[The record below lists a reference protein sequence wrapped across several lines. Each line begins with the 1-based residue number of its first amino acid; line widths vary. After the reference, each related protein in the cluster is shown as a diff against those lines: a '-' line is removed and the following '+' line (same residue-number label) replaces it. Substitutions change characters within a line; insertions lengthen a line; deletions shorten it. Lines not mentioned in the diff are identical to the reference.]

1 MHPRAS
7 EELSIDNNYFNES
20 LPENLYKLKDLEY
33 LVANN
38 NKFTGTLQP
47 EIGALTKLRLLQL
60 RDNDFHGNLPSSM
73 KNLLEVDC
81 KNDLLSDDQFYGAGK
96 QKIKCPC
103 CTHCCDP
110 GIESDCQPK
119 DAVFLQFWM
128 P

>member
-60 RDNDFHGNLPSSM
+60 RDNNFHGNLPSSM
-73 KNLLEVDC
+73 KNLLEVGKYLIGNC
-81 KNDLLSDDQFYGAGK
+81 INIFNHLRCLTFYSS
-96 QKIKCPC
+96 QSYPE
-103 CTHCCDP
+103 P
-110 GIESDCQPK
+110 Q
-119 DAVFLQFWM
+119 LQCI
-128 P
+128 